1 MRIEDRYTLQ
11 LYLVRRT
18 DSIAIPNANGPI
30 ISEKNLTYDVARR
43 HLRKYRSTLFPTAFA
58 TPSPDLGPF
67 NNYLTATIIFHAHPD
82 IERVLLVDLRLEP

>member
-18 DSIAIPNANGPI
+18 DSITIPNANEPI

-43 HLRKYRSTLFPTAFA
+43 HLRKYRSTLFPTAFV
-58 TPSPDLGPF
+58 TPGPDLGPF
-67 NNYLTATIIFHAHPD
+67 NNFLTATIIFHLQPG
-82 IERVLLVDLRLEP
+82 IERVLIVDFRLEP